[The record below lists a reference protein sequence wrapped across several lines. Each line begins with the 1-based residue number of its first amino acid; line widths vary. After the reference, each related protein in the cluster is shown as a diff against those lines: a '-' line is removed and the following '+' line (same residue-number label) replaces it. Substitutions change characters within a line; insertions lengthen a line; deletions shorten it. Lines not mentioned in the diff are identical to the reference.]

1 MGKAKRK
8 VHPQPPWY
16 FWYDVD
22 GCWFCKKKN
31 DSENCKVA
39 KQYIA
44 EKQNTKRKVE
54 RRLKDRFDFL

>member
-8 VHPQPPWY
+8 IHPQPPWH

-31 DSENCKVA
+31 ACGNCKVA
-39 KQYIA
+39 KRYIA

-54 RRLKDRFDFL
+54 RRLRDRFDFL

>member
-8 VHPQPPWY
+8 VRPQPPWH

-31 DSENCKVA
+31 ACGNCKVA

-54 RRLKDRFDFL
+54 RR